1 MSRDASTQS
10 FGFDR
15 GGMLVRSVTP
25 SYGPKRVPYEHR
37 CSQQSFEAVAHTI
50 DAIGDAGF
58 GLDELVQR
66 AAVPHSQA
74 AVASAFLKERG
85 CVITE
90 SKRNYPSTSDV
101 YLDAMIEWHA
111 LREKPAPDPSAG

>member
-1 MSRDASTQS
+1 VSREATMQS
-10 FGFDR
+10 FAFDR

-25 SYGPKRVPYEHR
+25 SYGPKRKPYEHR
-37 CSQQSFEAVAHTI
+37 CSQQSFEAVAHAI
-50 DAIGDAGF
+50 DEIGDAGF

-66 AAVPHSQA
+66 AAIPHSQA
-74 AVASAFLKERG
+74 ATALAFMKDRG

-90 SKRNYPSTSDV
+90 NKRNYPATGDV

-111 LREKPAPDPSAG
+111 LREKPAPGSNAS